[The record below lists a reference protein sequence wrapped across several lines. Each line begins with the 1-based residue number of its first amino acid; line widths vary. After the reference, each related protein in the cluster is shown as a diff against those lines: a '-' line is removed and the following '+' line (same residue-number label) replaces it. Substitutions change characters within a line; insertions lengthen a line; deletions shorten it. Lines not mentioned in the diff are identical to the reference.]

1 MSNEDIDKE
10 GQEESGVA
18 VAESTPET
26 KKPRM
31 YRVVILNDDYTP
43 MDFVVQVLKRFFHK
57 TTEQATKVML
67 QIHYEGQ
74 GTAGIYTA
82 EIAETK
88 VVMVN
93 DFSRANDHPLMC
105 TMEAE

>member
-1 MSNEDIDKE
+1 MSNEIIR
-10 GQEESGVA
+10 EEDQGVVVEEA
-18 VAESTPET
+18 SPET
-26 KKPRM
+26 KKPKM

-43 MDFVVQVLKRFFHK
+43 MDFVVKVLKRFFHK

-74 GTAGIYTA
+74 GTAGIYTG

-88 VVMVN
+88 VALVN
-93 DFSRANDHPLMC
+93 DYSRANDHPLMS
-105 TMEAE
+105 TMEEE